1 MSALPVVNAA
11 VVGCGVIGPTH
22 AAALSL
28 DDRARLRWGC
38 DLDPGRAAGLGAER
52 SATDWRTVLAD
63 PDLHLVCVCTPHPS
77 HGEIAAAALAAGKH
91 VLVEKPLGS
100 RPEQVHA
107 VLAAAA
113 ARPDLVAA
121 GVFQHRFAP
130 LARRLR
136 QLAAAGDFGP
146 VASAT
151 VEFRCTRT
159 PEYYAGGA
167 WRGTWAGEGGGVMI
181 NQAIHTLDLALW
193 LAADA
198 PVAVAATVERRRMAC
213 IEVEDHAVGEVA
225 LRGGARVAF
234 TIANDGVSRWSQS
247 IHLRW
252 RDAEIALGDGHRL
265 TALRVGNAALDAELR
280 ALAAID
286 LDGMRLP
293 GKAVYGNHRALQLA
307 DTLDAIRAG
316 RAPFVTVADAW
327 SANQIVLAA
336 YHATATG
343 APAALP
349 LVDLRQPTLTLPAGT
364 P

>member
-1 MSALPVVNAA
+1 MSTHPVVNAA
-11 VVGCGVIGPTH
+11 VIGCGVIGPTH

-28 DDRARLRWGC
+28 DGRVRLRWAC
-38 DLDPGRAAGLGAER
+38 DVETDRATALGAER
-52 SATDWRTVLAD
+52 NTTDWRTVLTD

-77 HGEIAAAALAAGKH
+77 HAEIAAAALAAGKH

-100 RPEQVHA
+100 RPEKVHA
-107 VLAAAA
+107 LLAAAA
-113 ARPDLVAA
+113 ARPGLVAA

-136 QLAAAGDFGP
+136 QLAAAGDLGP
-146 VASAT
+146 VEDAE
-151 VEFRCTRT
+151 VVFRCTRDAA
-159 PEYYAGGA
+159 YYASGA
-167 WRGTWAGEGGGVMI
+167 WRGTWDGEGGGVLI

-213 IEVEDHAVGEVA
+213 IQVEDHAAGEVV

-234 TIANDGVSRWSQS
+234 TVANDGVTRWSQD
-247 IHLRW
+247 IRLRW
-252 RDAEIALGDGHRL
+252 RHAEIRLGDGHRL
-265 TALRVGNAALDAELR
+265 TGLRVANAALEAELR

-293 GKAVYGNHRALQLA
+293 GKAVYGSHHALQVA
-307 DTLDAIRAG
+307 DTVDAIIAG
-316 RAPFVTVADAW
+316 RPPFVSVADAW
-327 SANQIVLAA
+327 MTNQVVLAA
-336 YHATATG
+336 YHATAG
-343 APAALP
+343 GSPVGLP